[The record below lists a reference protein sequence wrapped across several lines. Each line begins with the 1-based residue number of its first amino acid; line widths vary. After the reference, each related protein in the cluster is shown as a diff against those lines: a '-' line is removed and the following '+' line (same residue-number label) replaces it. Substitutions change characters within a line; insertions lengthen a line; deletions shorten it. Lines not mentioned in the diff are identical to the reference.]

1 MKRHIVADHG
11 TVRVVVMD
19 SISMLEPEDRGQ
31 IVVSGSN
38 GGLASGKVAS
48 AFGVRFAVFSDA
60 GVGKDRA
67 GVVGLEDLDRVHI
80 PAVAVSHES
89 AEISDGVDIW
99 SNGIITVANEC
110 AAALSIHP
118 GASVHEAITAV
129 LATTPD
135 YDDPEAP

>member
-1 MKRHIVADHG
+1 MKRLVVADDG
-11 TVRVVVMD
+11 KARVVVLD

-38 GGLASGKVAS
+38 GGFASGKVAS

-60 GVGKDRA
+60 GIGKDRA
-67 GVVGLEDLDRVHI
+67 GVIGLEDLDRVHI

-110 AAALSIHP
+110 AAAMSIHP
-118 GASVHEAITAV
+118 GASVREAITTV
-129 LATTPD
+129 LATMSGSED
-135 YDDPEAP
+135 EGSS